1 MAVSNPRTL
10 TGVHDAYQSRSDAL
24 WLTGLILLAFALRI
38 PGLDASL
45 WYDAAYTLAH
55 YVRPP
60 LAETLLTYEALNN
73 HVFHTVLAKAS
84 VTIFGESAWAL
95 RLPAMLFGVASVWA
109 LWQLCREVVGPWET
123 RLAAL
128 LMAVSYHHVWFSQN
142 ARGYTGLL
150 FFGLLATWL
159 LVCMVRRPTWR
170 GWIAYGIC
178 LALAM
183 YTHLS
188 AAFFFLAHGVAFMLV
203 YLWRAAVPVAGP

>member
-45 WYDAAYTLAH
+45 WYDEAYTLAH

-84 VTIFGESAWAL
+84 VTIFGESAGRCGFRPCCSASPVSGRCGNFAGKWSAPG
-95 RLPAMLFGVASVWA
+95 RPGLP
-109 LWQLCREVVGPWET
+109 P
-123 RLAAL
+123 
-128 LMAVSYHHVWFSQN
+128 Y
-142 ARGYTGLL
+142 
-150 FFGLLATWL
+150 
-159 LVCMVRRPTWR
+159 
-170 GWIAYGIC
+170 
-178 LALAM
+178 
-183 YTHLS
+183 
-188 AAFFFLAHGVAFMLV
+188 
-203 YLWRAAVPVAGP
+203 